1 MEGQKRNQD
10 IIREIWHEEVPC
22 SKMAELK
29 DKFASGLGISFKSVE
44 HRVNGMNATNDFEFI
59 MMTEIMRKSINLE
72 KWESIINDKKS
83 KYGFYG
89 IQELR

>member
-1 MEGQKRNQD
+1 MMEQKRNQD

-22 SKMAELK
+22 SKMTELK
-29 DKFASGLGISFKSVE
+29 ERFAQGLGISFKSVE

-72 KWESIINDKKS
+72 KWETIINDKKS